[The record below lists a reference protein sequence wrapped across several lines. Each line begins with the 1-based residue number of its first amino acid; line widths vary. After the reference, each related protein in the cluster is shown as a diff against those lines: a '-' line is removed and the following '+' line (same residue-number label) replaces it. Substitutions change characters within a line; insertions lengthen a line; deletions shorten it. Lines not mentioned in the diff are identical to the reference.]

1 MSKLLAREDSV
12 TRFSEL
18 YTAYEQKV
26 LNGDKNPDVG
36 IIGKLFEVVIREYI
50 QPYSVRN
57 NGKIS
62 SPFKYYGDMLYKN
75 DNGTYSKT
83 EIKYSCGELARIN
96 NDIQFL
102 TEITDETL
110 SDYVLPNA
118 NTVIYAPEI
127 DLTIPLEQQAYVF
140 TRDEFI
146 SMLSNYN
153 GSGRLLRIKQS
164 SDGNNVISFQSFY
177 SITRP
182 KSSKK
187 IYQYLIDTCICQ
199 STVEEFFNK

>member
-1 MSKLLAREDSV
+1 MSKLLARENSIA
-12 TRFSEL
+12 RFNDL
-18 YTAYEQKV
+18 YSLYKEH
-26 LNGDKNPDVG
+26 LNDGGKPDMG

-57 NGKIS
+57 NGKVS

-96 NDIQFL
+96 NYIQFL
-102 TEITDETL
+102 SDITDETL

-118 NTVIYAPEI
+118 DTVIYAPEI
-127 DLTIPLEQQAYVF
+127 DSTIPLEQQAYVF
-140 TRDEFI
+140 TRYEFI
-146 SMLSNYN
+146 AMLSNYN

-164 SDGNNVISFQSFY
+164 SDGQSVIAIQSFY

-182 KSSKK
+182 KASKK

-199 STVEEFFNK
+199 PTVEEFFNK